1 MGSTIRVSDHT
12 KELLN
17 RLKQENET
25 YDELLAR
32 LARESD
38 TMNAG
43 VWDDEQAAAAREVL
57 KQSRRSFEQDR

>member
-1 MGSTIRVSDHT
+1 MGSTIRVSDTT
-12 KELLN
+12 KELLS

-38 TMNAG
+38 TMNPG
-43 VWDDEQAAAAREVL
+43 VWDEEQADAAREVL
-57 KQSRRSFEQDR
+57 QQSRRSFERDR